1 MEDVYL
7 PFVPVGNLLVDFDSV
22 QLPELD
28 DGVSDEI
35 ALPSFPFGNSS
46 QTIAYVRW

>member
-7 PFVPVGNLLVDFDSV
+7 PFVPVGNLVGIDTF

-28 DGVSDEI
+28 DGISDEI
-35 ALPSFPFGNSS
+35 TLPLFPFGNSS
-46 QTIAYVRW
+46 QTIAYVR